1 MLNRFQGNIH
11 HVALSRVSPMAV
23 PVMLEI
29 GKEPVNSNAL
39 DDFIDEEAEDLLA
52 EAIADLPED
61 MLA

>member
-1 MLNRFQGNIH
+1 MS
-11 HVALSRVSPMAV
+11 LSRISPLAV

-61 MLA
+61 MRA